1 MVTAVRSR
9 YSAYQFETDGYRAA
23 ITVKNIA
30 TMTEY
35 PKPTIPTDPILSG
48 ATFGVDSGCGVRSVC
63 DAGQVRYVTSGRVA
77 IALALREMRITT
89 GDQVLVPAYH
99 SKSMIEPVIWFGA
112 EPVFYRVGMDTA
124 IDLVDIA
131 ARITPR
137 TRVLMVTNYF
147 GFPQDLAVIRAF
159 CDTQGIR
166 MLEDCAHGFFGE
178 HAGQALGSFGDYA
191 IASSMKFFP
200 VYDGGCLISS
210 RHDLGALRL
219 VSAGLKFELKT
230 AINTLEKG
238 FEYRRMSPLRWLLSI
253 PMGLKNLGWGL
264 LKRGKV
270 IDARA
275 IGPDSS
281 HGAFGF
287 EEKWLDKRASLMS
300 RLIMRTAS
308 RTRIANAR
316 RANYLRLQASLGGL
330 PGCRALY
337 PDLPAGVVPWV
348 FPLLTDVPAG
358 VFPALRNAGV
368 PVVRFAEF
376 LWDGVDATVCA
387 NSVALSRR
395 VLQFPCHQELRQ
407 PEIDWMVATARR
419 LFLAAAETEVRA
431 TV

>member
-1 MVTAVRSR
+1 MVIVVPPR
-9 YSAYQFETDGYRAA
+9 YSTNQFQTDRHCPVF
-23 ITVKNIA
+23 TVKKFVP
-30 TMTEY
+30 MTEY
-35 PKPTIPTDPILSG
+35 PEPVIPTDPILSAASFG
-48 ATFGVDSGCGVRSVC
+48 AAGGPCLRSVC
-63 DAGQVRYVTSGRVA
+63 DVGQVRYVTSGRVA
-77 IALALREMRITT
+77 IALALREMRVTS

-99 SKSMIEPVIWFGA
+99 SKSMIEPVVWIGA
-112 EPVFYRVGMDTA
+112 EPVFYRVSMETTV
-124 IDLVDIA
+124 DLADIA

-147 GFPQDLAVIRAF
+147 GFPQDLITIRTF
-159 CDTQGIR
+159 CDANGIR

-178 HAGQALGSFGDYA
+178 HAGQPLGSFGDYA

-219 VSAGLKFELKT
+219 VSAGWKFELKT
-230 AINTLEKG
+230 AINTLEKS
-238 FEYRRMSPLRWLLSI
+238 FEYQRMPPLRWLLSI
-253 PMGLKNLGWGL
+253 PMGLKNLVWGI

-270 IDARA
+270 VDVGA
-275 IGPDSS
+275 IGPESS

-308 RTRIANAR
+308 VRRIAHAR
-316 RANYLRLQASLGGL
+316 RANYLNLQASLGGL

-348 FPLLTDVPAG
+348 FPLLTDAPAE

-376 LWDGVDATVCA
+376 LWDGVDENVCA

-407 PEIDWMVATARR
+407 AEIDWMVATARR
-419 LFLAAAETEVRA
+419 LFLAAAGAKVRA